1 MSFNRNQRLGMKMET
16 TDILKTIHWLG
27 HASVKIS
34 GEKIIY
40 IDPYEIEENEKAD
53 MILITHDHYDH
64 LSKNDIQK
72 IRGKKTIFVVPL
84 AVMEKL
90 EGDVRAINPGDHLVV
105 DSIEIE
111 SVPAYNIG
119 KHFHPKEKKYCGY
132 VFKTNDTTYYHAGD
146 TDTIP
151 EMDRI
156 RANVLF
162 LPVGGT
168 FTMTAEEAAQVV
180 RNIQPQIAIP
190 IHWGS
195 VVGTKKDAETFKN
208 LCPDQAHILEPER

>member
-1 MSFNRNQRLGMKMET
+1 MET

-27 HASVKIS
+27 HSSVKIS

-40 IDPYEIEENEKAD
+40 IDPYKIEGGEKAD
-53 MILITHDHYDH
+53 MILITHDHHDH
-64 LSKNDIQK
+64 LSKTDIQK
-72 IRGKKTIFVVPL
+72 IRGEKTIFVVP
-84 AVMEKL
+84 ATAREKP
-90 EGDVRAINPGDHLVV
+90 EGDVRAANPGDRLT
-105 DSIEIE
+105 IEGVKIE

-146 TDTIP
+146 TDAIP

-156 RANVLF
+156 RADVFF
-162 LPVGGT
+162 LPIGGT

-180 RNIQPQIAIP
+180 RNIHPQIAVP

-195 VVGTKKDAETFKN
+195 VVGSKKDAEKFKN
-208 LCPDQAHILEPER
+208 LCPDQVHILEPEQ